1 MLSVLASP
9 PKMQCL
15 HESAKVRNGK
25 PTANLARLQMK
36 LEAEVGKPESEH
48 TDPGRALDVV
58 LTLSFHGCE
67 ILRWF
72 MGLQI
77 RNKMVPGK
85 NDGKCF
91 SQ

>member
-25 PTANLARLQMK
+25 PTANLALLQMK
-36 LEAEVGKPESEH
+36 LEAEVGNPESEH
-48 TDPGRALDVV
+48 TDLGRTLDVL
-58 LTLSFHGCE
+58 LTISFHGCE